1 MRLKPGGLVL
11 GRYRVEGLLGEGA
24 MGQVFRGLH
33 EHLDLPVA
41 IKVLHGAGT
50 PDILSRFEREAKL
63 MARVRHP
70 NAVAV
75 QDYGFLEDGSPCLVM
90 EFLEGES
97 LEDRLRRM
105 VAMPWHDGL
114 RLAQALL
121 AGLGA
126 LHAAGVLHRD
136 LKPSNVVLSG
146 DPEVPKLIDFGIARP
161 TDAEDSRITRTG
173 VLVGTPAYMAP
184 EQILCTA
191 LDARCDLY
199 SLGLILYEAI
209 TGGLPFPSDTMAS
222 VMRRLKEEVPAAVA
236 PPGLP
241 QIPPAVADAVQTACR
256 TDVEARP
263 ATARELS
270 DLLRQAAMGGPTR
283 DTPAGT
289 TVTDET
295 SPGWEQAADLA
306 AVPPARTA
314 PPPTGTGTGPIAA
327 NTAWD
332 RIQSG
337 GPLAEGQRYLIAARL
352 PPSRIRNRDERR
364 WLAGLIQGHGR
375 AFTLGAHLWFAI
387 QGAPEDPLSA
397 RRRAVGIQD
406 ELKVRYADAATV
418 RATLVDAN
426 FALTGAALMGGAPLP
441 GPLQDL
447 ITALNR
453 RPDADMKAE
462 SPDAGP

>member
-1 MRLKPGGLVL
+1 MLKPGGRVL
-11 GRYRVEGLLGEGA
+11 GRYRVEALLGKGA

-41 IKVLHGAGT
+41 IKVLHVAST

-90 EFLEGES
+90 EFLNGES
-97 LEDRLRRM
+97 LDERLRRIG
-105 VAMPWHDGL
+105 AMPWHDGL
-114 RLAQALL
+114 RLAQGLL

-184 EQILCTA
+184 EQLLCTA

-199 SLGLILYEAI
+199 SLGLILYEALS
-209 TGGLPFPSDTMAS
+209 GALPFPSDTMAS
-222 VMRRLKEEVPAAVA
+222 VMRRLKEDVPAPVA
-236 PPGLP
+236 RPGLP
-241 QIPPAVADAVQTACR
+241 QIPAPVADAVQAACR
-256 TDVEARP
+256 TDVDKRP
-263 ATARELS
+263 ATACELS
-270 DLLRQAAMGGPTR
+270 DLLRQAAMGGPAHGI
-283 DTPAGT
+283 PAGT

-295 SPGWEQAADLA
+295 SPSWEEAADLA
-306 AVPPARTA
+306 AVPLARAASRSTGQTTA
-314 PPPTGTGTGPIAA
+314 D
-327 NTAWD
+327 TAWD

-337 GPLAEGQRYLIAARL
+337 GPMAEGRRYLIAARL
-352 PPSRIRNRDERR
+352 PPSRIKNRDERR
-364 WLAGLIQGHGR
+364 WLADLIQGHGR

-387 QGAPEDPLSA
+387 QGAPEDPLAA
-397 RRRAVGIQD
+397 RRRAMGIQK
-406 ELKVRYADAATV
+406 ELRARYADTAKV

-426 FALTGAALMGGAPLP
+426 FALTGAALVGGVPLP

-447 ITALNR
+447 ITALN
-453 RPDADMKAE
+453 
-462 SPDAGP
+462 G